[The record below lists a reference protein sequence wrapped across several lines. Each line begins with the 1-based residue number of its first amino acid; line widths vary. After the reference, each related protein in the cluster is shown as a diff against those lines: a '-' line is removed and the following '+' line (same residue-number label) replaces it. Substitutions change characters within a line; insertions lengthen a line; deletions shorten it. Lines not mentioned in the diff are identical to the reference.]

1 LDKKKRIE
9 ELVKK
14 LNDYAYN
21 YYTLDQPKVSDKEYD
36 ELYDE
41 LLNLEKETEY
51 ILKESPTQRI
61 GEKPLDK
68 FEKYNHKAQLW
79 SLDKAQNYQELR
91 TWDER
96 VNKLI
101 NEHNSSNKDNLP
113 KVKYVLEYKFDG
125 LTINLTYENGY
136 LVQGASRG
144 NGETGEAI
152 LPQIKTIKTIPL
164 KIDYEG
170 IVEIQGEGLM
180 PISALNNYNK
190 QADEPLKN
198 ARNAAAGALRNLD
211 PKVTEKRNLAA
222 YFYNVGYIKGKSFET
237 HKEMLNF
244 IKDNRIPVFDYLKE
258 FENIDDLIKEIEK
271 VDELR
276 NKLDV
281 LTDGMVVK
289 INDIKTREVLGST
302 QKFPRWAVA
311 FKFEAEEVTT
321 ILKQVKWNVGRSGK
335 VTPSAVLEP
344 VEIAG
349 ATIQRAT
356 LNNIEDI
363 RRKKV
368 KINSRVWLRRSNDV
382 IPEILGVVEED
393 RETEEINMPEN
404 CPACGTEL
412 IKEGVHYFCPNKLSC
427 KPQLVSSIVHFAS
440 RDAMNIE
447 GFSEKTAYQLYDEL
461 DIKDISQLYDIEKEK
476 LLQLEGFKEK
486 KSQNLINALEKS
498 KDCKLE
504 SFIYALGIPNVG
516 IKTAK
521 DLVKNYESL
530 DNLRNAKKE
539 ELIEIRD
546 IGEVVAE
553 EIYKFFNDKNIKENI
568 NKLLNKGIN
577 PYYEDKEEIEENI
590 FTNKKIVITGSFG
603 ITRKEIK
610 SFIEKSG
617 GQVTG
622 SVSSNTDFLVMG
634 ENPGSKYDKAKSLGI
649 RIIDKKELN
658 NQISIDRSSK
668 V

>member
-1 LDKKKRIE
+1 MDKKKRIE
-9 ELVKK
+9 KLVEK
-14 LNDYAYN
+14 LNDYAYH

-41 LLNLEKETEY
+41 LKKLEEETGY
-51 ILKESPTQRI
+51 ILKESPTQRV
-61 GEKPLDK
+61 GDKPLDK
-68 FEKYNHKAQLW
+68 FEKHDHKAKLW
-79 SLDKAQNYQELR
+79 SLDKAQNYEELKK
-91 TWDER
+91 WDEK
-96 VNKLI
+96 VHKLI
-101 NEHNSSNKDNLP
+101 NEYNKDNQNKLP
-113 KVKYVLEYKFDG
+113 DAKYVLEYKFDG
-125 LTINLTYENGY
+125 LTINLTYEDGI
-136 LVQGASRG
+136 LVQGATRG

-152 LPQIKTIKTIPL
+152 LPQLKTIRTIPV
-164 KIDYEG
+164 KIDCKNTME
-170 IVEIQGEGLM
+170 VQGEGLM
-180 PISALNNYNK
+180 PISALNKYNEE
-190 QADEPLKN
+190 ADEPLKN
-198 ARNAAAGALRNLD
+198 PRNAAAGALRNLD

-222 YFYNVGYIKGKSFET
+222 YFYNIGYIEGKDFET
-237 HKEMLNF
+237 HLEMIDF

-258 FENIDDLIKEIEK
+258 FKSIDDIIEEIEK
-271 VDELR
+271 IKDSRNEL
-276 NKLDV
+276 DI

-289 INDIKTREVLGST
+289 INDIKTREVLGNT

-321 ILKQVKWNVGRSGK
+321 ILKDVKWNVGRTGK

-349 ATIQRAT
+349 ATVQRAT

-368 KINSRVWLRRSNDV
+368 EINSRVWLRRSNDV
-382 IPEILGVVEED
+382 IPEILGVVEEERD
-393 RETEEINMPEN
+393 TEEINMPED

-447 GFSEKTAYQLYDEL
+447 GFSEKTAYQLYEEL
-461 DIKDISQLYDIEKEK
+461 NIKDISQLYDIEKED
-476 LLQLEGFKEK
+476 LLELEGFKEK
-486 KSQNLINALEKS
+486 KSQNLIDALEKS

-521 DLVKNYESL
+521 DLVKKYKSL
-530 DNLRNAKKE
+530 ENLKKAKKE
-539 ELIEIRD
+539 ELVEIRD
-546 IGEVVAE
+546 IGDIVAE
-553 EIYKFFNDKNIKENI
+553 EIYKFFHDNNITDSI
-568 NKLLNKGIN
+568 NKLLEKGIK
-577 PYYEDKEEIEENI
+577 PHYEGEAETKENI
-590 FTNKKIVITGSFG
+590 FTNKKVVITGSFN
-603 ITRKEIK
+603 ITRKDIK

-622 SVSSNTDFLVMG
+622 SVSRNTDLLVLG
-634 ENPGSKYDKAKSLGI
+634 ENPGSKYDKAKSLGVK
-649 RIIDKKELN
+649 IIDEEELN
-658 NQISIDRSSK
+658 KQANIKFDE
-668 V
+668 

>member
-1 LDKKKRIE
+1 MDKKKRIE
-9 ELVKK
+9 ELVQK

-36 ELYDE
+36 KLYDE
-41 LLNLEKETEY
+41 LLKLEKESNY

-68 FEKYNHKAQLW
+68 FEKHDHKAKLW
-79 SLDKAQNYQELR
+79 SLDKAQNYEELK

-101 NEHNSSNKDNLP
+101 NQYNSSNQDNLP
-113 KVKYVLEYKFDG
+113 RVKYILEYKFDG
-125 LTINLTYENGY
+125 LTINLTYKDGY

-152 LPQIKTIKTIPL
+152 LAQIKTIKTIPL

-170 IVEIQGEGLM
+170 IIEIQGEGLM

-190 QADEPLKN
+190 EADEPLKN
-198 ARNAAAGALRNLD
+198 ARNAAAGALRNLN
-211 PKVTEKRNLAA
+211 PKVTEKRNLLA
-222 YFYNVGYIKGKSFET
+222 YFYNIGYIEGKSLET

-244 IKDNRIPVFDYLKE
+244 IRDNRIPVFDYLKE
-258 FENIDDLIKEIEK
+258 FENIDDLIKEIQKIENK
-271 VDELR
+271 R
-276 NKLDV
+276 KKLDI
-281 LTDGMVVK
+281 LTDGMVIK

-321 ILKQVKWNVGRSGK
+321 ILKDVKWNVGRSGK
-335 VTPSAVLEP
+335 VTPSALLEP
-344 VEIAG
+344 VEIGG

-368 KINSRVWLRRSNDV
+368 QINSRVWLRRSNDV
-382 IPEILGVVEED
+382 IPEILGVVEEG
-393 RETEEINMPEN
+393 RETREINMPEN

-447 GFSEKTAYQLYDEL
+447 GFSEKTAYQLYEEL
-461 DIKDISQLYDIEKEK
+461 DIKDISQLYDIEKEE
-476 LLQLEGFKEK
+476 LLKLEGFKEK

-498 KDCKLE
+498 KNCRLE

-521 DLVKNYESL
+521 DLVKNYKSL
-530 DNLRNAKKE
+530 ENLKTAKKE
-539 ELIEIRD
+539 DLIEIRD

-577 PYYEDKEEIEENI
+577 PYYDYKEEVEENI
-590 FTNKKIVITGSFG
+590 FTDKKIVITGSFS

-622 SVSSNTDFLVMG
+622 SVSRNTDFLVMG
-634 ENPGSKYDKAKSLGI
+634 ENPGSKYEKAKSLGI
-649 RIIDKKELN
+649 KVIDKKELN
-658 NQISIDRSSK
+658 NQLNINRSSK
-668 V
+668 L

>member
-1 LDKKKRIE
+1 MDKKKRIE
-9 ELVKK
+9 ELVEK
-14 LNDYAYN
+14 LNDYAYY
-21 YYTLDQPKVSDKEYD
+21 YYTLDQPKISDKEYD

-41 LLNLEKETEY
+41 LKELEEETQY
-51 ILKESPTQRI
+51 TLKESPTQRI
-61 GEKPLDK
+61 GDKPLDK
-68 FEKYNHKAQLW
+68 FKKHQHKSQLW
-79 SLDKAQNYQELR
+79 SLDKAQSYEELIS
-91 TWDER
+91 WDER

-101 NEHNSSNKDNLP
+101 DEYNRSNQDNLP
-113 KVKYVLEYKFDG
+113 KAKYILEYKFDG
-125 LTINLTYENGY
+125 LTINLTYQDGY
-136 LVQGASRG
+136 LVQGATRG
-144 NGETGEAI
+144 NGEIGEAI
-152 LPQIKTIKTIPL
+152 LPQIKSIKSIPL
-164 KIDYEG
+164 KIDYKG

-180 PISALNNYNK
+180 PISALENYN
-190 QADEPLKN
+190 QEADEPLKN

-222 YFYNVGYIKGKSFET
+222 YFYNVGYIEGKSFET

-258 FENIDDLIKEIEK
+258 FKNIDDLIEEIEK
-271 VDELR
+271 VEELR
-276 NKLDV
+276 NKLDI
-281 LTDGMVVK
+281 LTDGMVIK
-289 INDIKTREVLGST
+289 INDIKTRDVLGST

-321 ILKQVKWNVGRSGK
+321 ILKEVKWNVGRTGK
-335 VTPSAVLEP
+335 VTPSAILEP

-349 ATIQRAT
+349 ATIRRAT

-393 RETEEINMPEN
+393 RDTEEINMPEN

-447 GFSEKTAYQLYDEL
+447 GFSEKTAYQLYEEL
-461 DIKDISQLYDIEKEK
+461 DIKDISQLYDIEKKE

-486 KSQNLINALEKS
+486 KSQNLIDALEKS

-521 DLVKNYESL
+521 DLVKKYKSL
-530 DNLRNAKKE
+530 ENLKTAKKE

-546 IGEVVAE
+546 IGEIVAE
-553 EIYKFFNDKNIKENI
+553 EIYKFFNDENITESI
-568 NKLLNKGIN
+568 NKLLEKGIK
-577 PYYEDKEEIEENI
+577 PYFEGEYETKKNI
-590 FTNKKIVITGSFG
+590 FTDKKIVITGKFNLN
-603 ITRKEIK
+603 RKEIK

-622 SVSSNTDFLVMG
+622 AVSSNTDLLLLG
-634 ENPGSKYDKAKSLGI
+634 DDPGSKHDKAKSLGI
-649 RIIDKKELN
+649 KTIDEKELEKHLN
-658 NQISIDRSSK
+658 IKSNE
-668 V
+668 

>member
-1 LDKKKRIE
+1 MDKKKRIE

-41 LLNLEKETEY
+41 LLSLEKETEY

-68 FEKYNHKAQLW
+68 FEKYDHKAKLW

-96 VNKLI
+96 INKLI
-101 NEHNSSNKDNLP
+101 NEYNSSNQDNLP

-164 KIDYEG
+164 KIDYQG

-180 PISALNNYNK
+180 PISALNNYN
-190 QADEPLKN
+190 QEADEPLKN

-649 RIIDKKELN
+649 RIIDKNELN

>member
-9 ELVKK
+9 ELVQK

-36 ELYDE
+36 KLYDE
-41 LLNLEKETEY
+41 LLKLEKESNY

-68 FEKYNHKAQLW
+68 FEKHDHKAKLW

-101 NEHNSSNKDNLP
+101 NQYNSSNQDNLP
-113 KVKYVLEYKFDG
+113 RVKYILEYKFDG
-125 LTINLTYENGY
+125 LTINLTYKDGY

-152 LPQIKTIKTIPL
+152 LAQIKTIKTIPL

-170 IVEIQGEGLM
+170 IIEIQGEGLM

-190 QADEPLKN
+190 EADEPLKN
-198 ARNAAAGALRNLD
+198 ARNAAAGALRNLN
-211 PKVTEKRNLAA
+211 PKVTEKRNLLA
-222 YFYNVGYIKGKSFET
+222 YFYNIGYIEGKSLET

-244 IKDNRIPVFDYLKE
+244 IRDNRIPVFDYLKE
-258 FENIDDLIKEIEK
+258 FENIDDLIKEIQKIENK
-271 VDELR
+271 R
-276 NKLDV
+276 KKLDI
-281 LTDGMVVK
+281 LTDGMVIK

-321 ILKQVKWNVGRSGK
+321 ILKDVKWNVGRSGK
-335 VTPSAVLEP
+335 VTPSALLEP
-344 VEIAG
+344 VEIGG

-368 KINSRVWLRRSNDV
+368 QINSRVWLRRSNDV
-382 IPEILGVVEED
+382 IPEILGVVEEG
-393 RETEEINMPEN
+393 RETREINMPEN

-461 DIKDISQLYDIEKEK
+461 DIKDISQLYDIEKEE
-476 LLQLEGFKEK
+476 LLKLEGFKEK

-498 KDCKLE
+498 KNCRLE

-521 DLVKNYESL
+521 DLVKNYKSL
-530 DNLRNAKKE
+530 ENIKTAKKE
-539 ELIEIRD
+539 DLIEIRD

-577 PYYEDKEEIEENI
+577 PYYDYKEEVEENI
-590 FTNKKIVITGSFG
+590 FTDKKIVITGSFS

-622 SVSSNTDFLVMG
+622 TVSRNTDFLVMG

-649 RIIDKKELN
+649 KVIDKKELN
-658 NQISIDRSSK
+658 NQLNINRS
-668 V
+668 

>member
-1 LDKKKRIE
+1 MDKKKRIE
-9 ELVKK
+9 ELVEK

-36 ELYDE
+36 KLYDE
-41 LLNLEKETEY
+41 LLKLEKESDY

-68 FEKYNHKAQLW
+68 FEKHDHKAKLW
-79 SLDKAQNYQELR
+79 SLDKAQNYEELK

-101 NEHNSSNKDNLP
+101 NQYNSSNQDNLP
-113 KVKYVLEYKFDG
+113 RVKYILEYKFDG
-125 LTINLTYENGY
+125 LTINLTYKDGY

-152 LPQIKTIKTIPL
+152 LAQIKTIKTIPL

-170 IVEIQGEGLM
+170 IIEIQGEGLM

-190 QADEPLKN
+190 EADEPLKN
-198 ARNAAAGALRNLD
+198 ARNAAAGALRNLN
-211 PKVTEKRNLAA
+211 PKVTEKRNLLA
-222 YFYNVGYIKGKSFET
+222 YFYNIGYIEGKSLET

-244 IKDNRIPVFDYLKE
+244 IRDNRIPVFDYLKE
-258 FENIDDLIKEIEK
+258 FENIDDLIKEIQKIENK
-271 VDELR
+271 R
-276 NKLDV
+276 KKLDI
-281 LTDGMVVK
+281 LTDGMVIK

-321 ILKQVKWNVGRSGK
+321 ILKDVKWNVGRSGK
-335 VTPSAVLEP
+335 VTPSALLEP
-344 VEIAG
+344 VEIGG

-368 KINSRVWLRRSNDV
+368 EINSRVWLRRSNDV

-393 RETEEINMPEN
+393 RETREINMPEN

-461 DIKDISQLYDIEKEK
+461 DIKDISQLYDIEKEE
-476 LLQLEGFKEK
+476 LLKLEGFKEK

-498 KDCKLE
+498 KNCRLE

-521 DLVKNYESL
+521 DLVKNYKSL
-530 DNLRNAKKE
+530 ENLKTAKKE
-539 ELIEIRD
+539 DLIEIRD

-577 PYYEDKEEIEENI
+577 PYYDYKEEVEENI
-590 FTNKKIVITGSFG
+590 FTDKKIVITGSFS

-622 SVSSNTDFLVMG
+622 SVSRNTDFLVMG
-634 ENPGSKYDKAKSLGI
+634 ENPGSKYEKAKSLGI
-649 RIIDKKELN
+649 KVIDKKELN
-658 NQISIDRSSK
+658 NQLNINRS
-668 V
+668 

>member
-1 LDKKKRIE
+1 MDKKKRID
-9 ELVKK
+9 ELVEK
-14 LNDYAYN
+14 LNDYAY
-21 YYTLDQPKVSDKEYD
+21 YYYNLDNPKVSDKEYD

-41 LLNLEKETEY
+41 LLELEKETEY
-51 ILKESPTQRI
+51 VLDESPTQRV
-61 GEKPLDK
+61 GDKPLDK
-68 FEKYNHKAQLW
+68 FEKHDHKSQLW
-79 SLDKAQNYQELR
+79 SLDKAQSFDELR
-91 TWDER
+91 KWDER
-96 VNKLI
+96 VDKLI
-101 NEHNSSNKDNLP
+101 KEYNGSSEEKLP
-113 KVKYVLEYKFDG
+113 EKKYILEYKFDG
-125 LTINLTYENGY
+125 LTINLTYENG
-136 LVQGASRG
+136 LLTQGATRG

-152 LPQIKTIKTIPL
+152 LPQIKTIKSIPL
-164 KIDYEG
+164 KIDYKDT
-170 IVEIQGEGLM
+170 IEIQGEGLM
-180 PISALNNYNK
+180 PISALEKYNVE
-190 QADEPLKN
+190 ADEPLKN

-222 YFYNVGYIKGKSFET
+222 YFYNVGYIEGKKFDT
-237 HKEMLNF
+237 HLEMINFLKE
-244 IKDNRIPVFDYLKE
+244 NRIPVFKYLKK
-258 FENIDDLIKEIEK
+258 FDDIENLIEEIEEIDK
-271 VDELR
+271 TR
-276 NKLDV
+276 SNLDI

-289 INDIKTREVLGST
+289 INDMKTREVLGNT

-321 ILKQVKWNVGRSGK
+321 ILKEVIWNVGRTGK

-363 RRKKV
+363 RRKNV

-382 IPEILGVVEED
+382 IPEILGVVDED
-393 RETEEINMPEN
+393 QENTEEIKMPEK

-412 IKEGVHYFCPNKLSC
+412 IKDGVHYFCPNKLSC

-447 GFSEKTAYQLYDEL
+447 GFSEKTAYQLFEEL
-461 DIKDISQLYDIEKEK
+461 DIKNIPQLYDIKKED
-476 LLQLEGFKEK
+476 LLKLEGFKEK

-521 DLVKNYESL
+521 DLVKEYKTL
-530 DNLRNAKKE
+530 DNLKEAKKE
-539 ELIEIRD
+539 ELEKIKD

-553 EIYKFFNDKNIKENI
+553 EIYKFFHDDNILESI
-568 NKLLNKGIN
+568 DKLLEKGIN
-577 PYYEDKEEIEENI
+577 PTYEVEEDTVKNI
-590 FTNKKIVITGSFG
+590 FTDKKIVITGSFK
-603 ITRKEIK
+603 TKRKEIK
-610 SFIEKSG
+610 EFIENSG

-622 SVSSNTDFLVMG
+622 SVSSNTDILLLG
-634 ENPGSKYDKAKSLGI
+634 ENPGSKYDKAKSLGVK
-649 RIIDKKELN
+649 IIEEVELN
-658 NQISIDRSSK
+658 EYLKANE
-668 V
+668 

>member
-1 LDKKKRIE
+1 LNIKNRIK
-9 ELVKK
+9 ELVEK
-14 LNDYAYN
+14 LNEYSYY
-21 YYTLDQPKVSDKEYD
+21 YYTLDEPKVSDKEYD

-222 YFYNVGYIKGKSFET
+222 YFYNVGYIKGKSFKT

-258 FENIDDLIKEIEK
+258 FENIEDLIKEIEK

>member
-1 LDKKKRIE
+1 MDKKKRIE

>member
-9 ELVKK
+9 ELVEK

-36 ELYDE
+36 KLYDE
-41 LLNLEKETEY
+41 LLKLEKESDY

-68 FEKYNHKAQLW
+68 FEKHDHKAKLW

-101 NEHNSSNKDNLP
+101 NQYNSSNQDNLP
-113 KVKYVLEYKFDG
+113 RVKYILEYKFDG
-125 LTINLTYENGY
+125 LTINLTYEDGY

-152 LPQIKTIKTIPL
+152 LAQIKTIKTIPL

-170 IVEIQGEGLM
+170 VIEIQGEGLM
-180 PISALNNYNK
+180 PISSLNNYNK
-190 QADEPLKN
+190 EADEPLKN
-198 ARNAAAGALRNLD
+198 ARNAAAGALRNLN
-211 PKVTEKRNLAA
+211 PKVTEKRNLLA
-222 YFYNVGYIKGKSFET
+222 YFYNIGYIEGKSLET

-244 IKDNRIPVFDYLKE
+244 IRDNRIPVFDYLKE
-258 FENIDDLIKEIEK
+258 FENIDDLIKEIQKIENK
-271 VDELR
+271 R
-276 NKLDV
+276 KKLDI
-281 LTDGMVVK
+281 LTDGMVIK

-321 ILKQVKWNVGRSGK
+321 ILKDVKWNVGRSGK
-335 VTPSAVLEP
+335 VTPSALLEP
-344 VEIAG
+344 VEIGG

-368 KINSRVWLRRSNDV
+368 EINSRVWLRRSNDV
-382 IPEILGVVEED
+382 IPEILGVVEEG
-393 RETEEINMPEN
+393 RETREINMPEN

-461 DIKDISQLYDIEKEK
+461 DIKDISQLYDIEKEE
-476 LLQLEGFKEK
+476 LLKLEGFKEK

-498 KDCKLE
+498 KNCRLE

-521 DLVKNYESL
+521 DLVKNYKSL
-530 DNLRNAKKE
+530 ENIKTAKKE
-539 ELIEIRD
+539 DLIEIRD

-577 PYYEDKEEIEENI
+577 PYYDYKEEVEENI
-590 FTNKKIVITGSFG
+590 FTDKKIVITGSFS

-622 SVSSNTDFLVMG
+622 SVSRNTDFLVMG
-634 ENPGSKYDKAKSLGI
+634 ENPGSKYEKAKSLGI
-649 RIIDKKELN
+649 KVIDKKELN
-658 NQISIDRSSK
+658 NQLNINRSSK
-668 V
+668 L

>member
-9 ELVKK
+9 ELVEK

-36 ELYDE
+36 KLYDE
-41 LLNLEKETEY
+41 LLKLEKESDY

-68 FEKYNHKAQLW
+68 FEKHDHKAKLW
-79 SLDKAQNYQELR
+79 SLDKAQNYEELK

-101 NEHNSSNKDNLP
+101 NQYNSSNQDNLP
-113 KVKYVLEYKFDG
+113 RVKYILEYKFDG
-125 LTINLTYENGY
+125 LTINLTYEDGY

-152 LPQIKTIKTIPL
+152 LAQIKTIKTIPL

-170 IVEIQGEGLM
+170 VIEIQGEGLM
-180 PISALNNYNK
+180 PISSLNNYNK
-190 QADEPLKN
+190 EADEPLKN
-198 ARNAAAGALRNLD
+198 ARNAAAGALRNLN
-211 PKVTEKRNLAA
+211 PKITEKRNLLA
-222 YFYNVGYIKGKSFET
+222 YFYNVGYIEGKNFKT

-244 IKDNRIPVFDYLKE
+244 IRDKRIPVFDYLKE
-258 FENIDDLIKEIEK
+258 FQNIEDLIKEIEK
-271 VDELR
+271 IEDKR
-276 NKLDV
+276 KKLDI
-281 LTDGMVVK
+281 LTDGMVIK

-321 ILKQVKWNVGRSGK
+321 ILKDVKWNVGRSGK
-335 VTPSAVLEP
+335 VTPSALLEP
-344 VEIAG
+344 VEIGG

-368 KINSRVWLRRSNDV
+368 EINSRVWLRRSNDV

-393 RETEEINMPEN
+393 RETREINMPEN

-447 GFSEKTAYQLYDEL
+447 GFSEKTAYQLYEEL
-461 DIKDISQLYDIEKEK
+461 DIKDISQLYDIEKEE
-476 LLQLEGFKEK
+476 LLKLEGFKEK

-498 KDCKLE
+498 KNCRLE

-521 DLVKNYESL
+521 DLVKNYKSL
-530 DNLRNAKKE
+530 ENIKTAKKE
-539 ELIEIRD
+539 DLIEIRD

-577 PYYEDKEEIEENI
+577 PYYDYKEEVEENI
-590 FTNKKIVITGSFG
+590 FTDKKIVITGSFS

-622 SVSSNTDFLVMG
+622 SVSRNTDFLVMG
-634 ENPGSKYDKAKSLGI
+634 ENPGSKYEKAKSLGI
-649 RIIDKKELN
+649 KVIDKKELN
-658 NQISIDRSSK
+658 NQLNINRSSK
-668 V
+668 L